1 MRDGWRTVAE
11 DWLREA
17 EAAFADDDP
26 ARALD
31 LAGRGLATTPD
42 DLDLLRVAARAAL
55 ESDPALAAAHLRRLV
70 ALAPDDADG
79 WRDLG
84 SALVE
89 EGDLAGAADALR
101 AAVRLRADD
110 VGSLVDLAHALFAMG
125 HSTEALE
132 TLSRAREQDPH
143 HVGILR
149 SMVEMYRVGGQA
161 QAALDCARLLVAERP
176 DDVLALLDIADQLL
190 VMGNVDEAFQTFDR
204 VRRTDADEDHEVY
217 CYHGMI
223 EALVRRNRWRQAL
236 EVAIDATRV
245 DRHQLTTDLLAFI
258 TAQLFGERESLRPGS
273 DAAAAPPG
281 TPARADIEGAL
292 AEARALHRRLHA
304 EVLAA

>member
-1 MRDGWRTVAE
+1 MAE
-11 DWLREA
+11 DWLRQA
-17 EAAFADDDP
+17 EDAYADDDP

-31 LAGRGLATTPD
+31 LAGRGLSATPD

-55 ESDPALAAAHLRRLV
+55 ETDPALAAGHLRRLV
-70 ALAPDDADG
+70 SVVPDDADG

-84 SALVE
+84 SALVDD
-89 EGDLAGAADALR
+89 GDLAGAADVLR
-101 AAVRLRADD
+101 VAVRLRPDD
-110 VGSLVDLAHALFAMG
+110 VGSLVDLAHTLFAMG
-125 HSTEALE
+125 HTSEALE
-132 TLSRAREQDPH
+132 TLSRAREQDPR

-161 QAALDCARLLVAERP
+161 QAALDCALMLVEERP
-176 DDVLALLDIADQLL
+176 DDVLALLDIADQQL

-204 VRRTDADEDHEVY
+204 VRRTEADEEHEVY

-223 EALVRRNRWRQAL
+223 EALLRRNHWRKAL

-258 TAQLFGERESLRPGS
+258 TAQLFGEKESLRPAL
-273 DAAAAPPG
+273 DAAAMPPV
-281 TPARADIEGAL
+281 TAARADIEGAL
-292 AEARALHRRLHA
+292 AEARTLHRRLHA
-304 EVLAA
+304 EVLVA